1 MLISKMVKKNFDLN
15 LIYVDIIVHYVV
27 LNIINILGCFNILL
41 IITLIK
47 LIDSFLCLNI
57 FSFQLLII
65 LYPLCN
71 FAFI

>member
-41 IITLIK
+41 ITSLIK

-57 FSFQLLII
+57 YSFQLLII